1 MLGPASSTIPLQAQR
16 FLDPRVLARI
26 SDLQLVAKTVVE
38 GFLTGLHR
46 SPYQGVSIDFAEYR
60 PYSPGDDPRSVDWNV
75 YARTDRH
82 YIKKYYGETNAELH
96 IVLDASASMGYR
108 SPDRPAGTLSKFE
121 YGCFLAA
128 SLAYFATHQRD
139 AVGLLLFDTAI
150 RESIP
155 ARARPGQLSRIL
167 HALDRAEPGQGTN
180 LAGTLETIAQF
191 LRRRGLVVLIS
202 DLYELPEQVMRAV
215 RLLQFGRN
223 DVIVFHILDPTEL
236 EFDLTTPAVL
246 EDVETAERMEI
257 VPEFVAPQYRQLLRE
272 HIEALR
278 HECRSSRIDYELL
291 DTRRPL
297 DYALF
302 SFLAA
307 RQRRM

>member
-1 MLGPASSTIPLQAQR
+1 MAVAASSKVPLQSQR
-16 FLDPRVLARI
+16 FLDPMVLARI
-26 SDLQLVAKTVVE
+26 ADLQLLAKTVVE

-60 PYSPGDDPRSVDWNV
+60 PYSPGDDPRAVDWNV

-96 IVLDASASMGYR
+96 IVLDTSASMGYR
-108 SPDRPAGTLSKFE
+108 SPDRPSGTLTKFE

-139 AVGLLLFDTAI
+139 AVGLLLFDTEI

-167 HALDRAEPGQGTN
+167 HALDRAVPGQGTN
-180 LAGTLETIAQF
+180 LAGTLEAVAQF
-191 LRRRGLVVLIS
+191 LRRRGLVILIS
-202 DLYELPEQVMRAV
+202 DLYELPEKIMRAV

-223 DVIVFHILDPTEL
+223 DVIVFHLLDLAEL
-236 EFDLTTPAVL
+236 EFDLATPAVL
-246 EDVETAERMEI
+246 EDLETNERMEVI
-257 VPEFVAPQYRQLLRE
+257 PEFVGPQYRRLLQE

-278 HECRSSRIDYELL
+278 HECLTSRIDYELF
-291 DTRRPL
+291 DTHRPL

-302 SFLAA
+302 SYLGA

>member
-1 MLGPASSTIPLQAQR
+1 MLVPASSTIPLQAQR

-96 IVLDASASMGYR
+96 IVLDTSASMGYR
-108 SPDRPAGTLSKFE
+108 SPDSPAGMLTKFE

-155 ARARPGQLSRIL
+155 ARVRPGQLSRIL

-180 LAGTLETIAQF
+180 LAGTLEAVAQF

-236 EFDLTTPAVL
+236 EFDLTIPAVL

>member
-1 MLGPASSTIPLQAQR
+1 MATPLSSAAVLQSQR

-26 SDLQLVAKTVVE
+26 SDLQLVAKTVVQ

-96 IVLDASASMGYR
+96 IVLDSSASMGYR
-108 SPDRPAGTLSKFE
+108 APDRPAGTLSKFE

-139 AVGLLLFDTAI
+139 AVGLLLFDTEI

-155 ARARPGQLSRIL
+155 ARARPGQLARIL
-167 HALDRAEPGQGTN
+167 HALDRATPGKGTN
-180 LAGTLETIAQF
+180 LAGTLEAVAQF

-202 DLYELPEQVMRAV
+202 DLYETPEQLMRAV
-215 RLLQFGRN
+215 RMLQFGRN
-223 DVIVFHILDPTEL
+223 DVIIFHILDPTEL
-236 EFDLTTPAVL
+236 EFDLATSAVL

-257 VPEFVAPQYRQLLRE
+257 VPEFVAPRYRQLLRE

-278 HECRSSRIDYELL
+278 HECRTSRIDYELF
-291 DTRRPL
+291 DVRQPL

-302 SFLAA
+302 SYLGS